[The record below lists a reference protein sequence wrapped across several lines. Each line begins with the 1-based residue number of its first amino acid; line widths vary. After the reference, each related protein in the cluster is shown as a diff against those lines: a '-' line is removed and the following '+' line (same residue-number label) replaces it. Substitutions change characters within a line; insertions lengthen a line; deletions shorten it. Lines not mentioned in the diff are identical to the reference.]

1 MTVSNK
7 ECARLVLQVIPMI
20 MQMIRSEMRSHRIP
34 GLSIPQFRTL
44 VFLNRHAGA
53 SLSELADHLEL
64 TLPSTSKLVDGLVSR
79 DLVAREA
86 GKADRRRVTLKL
98 TKHGHAAFQAARVAT
113 EAHLQNL
120 LSHLSLREN
129 TKVAEAMEILSILLA
144 PTLAKK
150 NS

>member
-1 MTVSNK
+1 MAVSPE
-7 ECARLVLQVIPMI
+7 ECARLVLQVAPII
-20 MQMIRSEMRSHRIP
+20 MQTIRSEMRSHRIP

-64 TLPSTSKLVDGLVSR
+64 TLPSMSKLVDGLVSR

-86 GKADRRRVTLKL
+86 VKADRRRVTLKL
-98 TKHGHAAFQAARVAT
+98 TKHGHAAFHAARVAT

-129 TKVAEAMEILSILLA
+129 SKVAEAMEILSMLLA
-144 PTLAKK
+144 PTLAKR